1 VTANI
6 SQIIDMFDTLNVL
19 VIGDAM
25 LDSYLAGAAGELCR
39 EAPVPIV
46 KVSERID
53 MPGGAANT
61 AVNVRS
67 LGSRVTLLSVI
78 GDDAEG
84 RLLYR
89 ILDEQGVATEH
100 VLSCSERQTLAK
112 QRVLAAEQ
120 LLVRFDQGS
129 TSPINPTIEQ
139 QLITALTALF
149 PHCDALIISDY
160 GYGIVTPSV
169 IAALT
174 RLQARD
180 PHIVVADSKAL
191 AALRAVGITAAKPNY
206 AECMRLLGAPAGDD
220 HANRAELIAARA
232 DQLLNITGAQIVA
245 TTLDAEGAIIVER
258 GGVPYRTYTRPTRD
272 ANATGAG
279 DTFLSALAL
288 ALATGA
294 DTPAAAE
301 IAAAA
306 ATVVVGKPATAV
318 CTAAELRAAFAGED
332 KYVTDLARLVARV
345 EDYRR
350 QGRRIV
356 FTNGCFDILHR
367 GHITY
372 LHHAK
377 TLGDILIVGM
387 NTDASVRRL
396 KGPQRPI
403 NTLEDRA
410 QVLAALSCVDELIAF
425 DEETPIQL
433 IRALRPDV
441 FVKGG
446 DYTRANLPE
455 APIVEQLGGTVEILP
470 YLHDRS
476 TTGLIERIRI
486 APASDDRREQANTI
500 DQPLH
505 RAVGR

>member
-1 VTANI
+1 VTATI
-6 SQIIDMFDTLNVL
+6 PQIIETFDTLDVL

-46 KVSERID
+46 KVSERVD

-67 LGSRVTLLSVI
+67 LGSRATLLSVI

-84 RLLYR
+84 RLLQR
-89 ILDEQGVATEH
+89 SLADRGVATEH
-100 VLSCSERQTLAK
+100 VLIRPGRQTLAK

-129 TSPINPTIEQ
+129 TSAVDPATEQALIER
-139 QLITALTALF
+139 LAGLF
-149 PHCDALIISDY
+149 PRCDAIIISDY
-160 GYGIVTPSV
+160 GYGIVTPGM

-174 RLQARD
+174 RLQSRD
-180 PHIVVADSKAL
+180 PRILVADSKNL
-191 AALRAVGITAAKPNY
+191 AALSAVGITAAKPNY
-206 AECMRLLGAPAGDD
+206 AESMRLLGTPTDD
-220 HANRAELIAARA
+220 DRTSRAEQIAARSHE
-232 DQLLNITGAQIVA
+232 LLDITGARIVA
-245 TTLDAEGAIIVER
+245 TTLDTDGAILVER
-258 GGVPYRTYTRPTRD
+258 GGVPYRTYAQPTRD
-272 ANATGAG
+272 ANAAGAG

-288 ALATGA
+288 ALAAGA

-306 ATVVVGKPATAV
+306 AAVVVGKPG
-318 CTAAELRAAFAGED
+318 TAACEAADLRAAFAGEGN
-332 KYVTDLARLVARV
+332 YLTDLARLVARV
-345 EDYRR
+345 ADYRR

-372 LHHAK
+372 LNRAK

-446 DYTRANLPE
+446 DYTRATLPE
-455 APIVEQLGGTVEILP
+455 APIVKQLGGTVEILP

-476 TTGLIERIRI
+476 TSSIIERIRV
-486 APASDDRREQANTI
+486 APASDERNDQDSSI
-500 DQPLH
+500 DYLLS
-505 RAVGR
+505 RTV